1 MTTVNGTLGI
11 PARDIALMLG
21 MVAKAAVPEADYLP
35 PFANLGTSDTGRAVI
50 RVHSIC
56 AATYRPQ
63 GSPGDRFYVE
73 EQHLGSVLIVV
84 AKRGESLA
92 DLASAAVDF
101 LDTES
106 PVPA

>member
-1 MTTVNGTLGI
+1 MTTVNGPLGI
-11 PARDIALMLG
+11 PADDIASLLDT
-21 MVAKAAVPEADYLP
+21 VANAAVPEVDYIP
-35 PFANLGTSDTGRAVI
+35 PFANIGSTDDGRAVL
-50 RVHSIC
+50 RVYYLC

-63 GSPGDRFYVE
+63 GKHGDRFYIE

-84 AKRGESLA
+84 AERGESLA

-101 LDTES
+101 LDTET